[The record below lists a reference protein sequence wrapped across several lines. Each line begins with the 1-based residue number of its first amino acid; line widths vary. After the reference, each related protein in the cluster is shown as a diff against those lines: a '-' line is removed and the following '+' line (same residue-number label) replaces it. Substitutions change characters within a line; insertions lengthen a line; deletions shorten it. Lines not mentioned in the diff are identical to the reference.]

1 MSASDSINPMPTKRS
16 KPADRTSVPSASPA
30 NKRYVCVHGHFYQ
43 PPRENPWLETV
54 ELQESAAPYHDW
66 NERITSECYAPNGAS
81 RITNT
86 ENEIIRIMNNYA
98 RVSFNFGP
106 TLLSWLEDKAQRT
119 YRMILDADV
128 ASAER
133 YSGHGSAVAQV
144 YNHIIMPLANER
156 DARTQI
162 RWGIADFEQRFA
174 RKPEGMWLAETAVNT
189 RVLELMAEEGI
200 KFTILAP
207 HQCRHIR
214 RIAAPVDAAAGSGS
228 AEPVETPWSA
238 TPNSTVNTTRPY
250 HVPLPNG
257 QSIAVFFYDGP
268 TSRAI
273 AFEGLLNRG
282 ETFAQRLLNALPAEP
297 ADAEPAMLSHVAT
310 DGESYGHH
318 HKHGEMALSYAMH
331 WIEQGDRAQLT
342 NYGEFLEKFPP
353 RWEAEV
359 VDDTSWSCAH
369 GIERWRSDC
378 GCNGGKPGWNQAWR
392 GPLRHALDLLR
403 DATAPLAE
411 ALARDLLKDLWA
423 ARDGYVR
430 VILDRS
436 PISEDRFLAEHATRT
451 LSQEERTTV
460 WELMELQRHAQLMYT
475 SCGWFFDEI
484 SGIETVQIIAYAGRV
499 VQLAKRLFGAA
510 GEAIEPEFVALLAQA
525 RSNLPDVRDGAEVYR
540 RFATSMQLGLEQ
552 VGAHYA
558 ISSIFRN
565 YPEEGAL
572 FCYNVTRTE
581 HELLASGRGRL
592 AIGRAQLNSRI
603 TEECEE
609 IAYAVLHLGDQNL
622 SAAVK
627 RCDTGDE
634 AQLAAFHTFSDE
646 VGHAIRKANLPEVI
660 RLIDR
665 YFGGTA
671 YSLTSLFTD
680 EQHRILRTILDQT
693 LSEME
698 ESLHKIYEDHASL
711 LHFLTESGMAAPPAL
726 ALAAGYALNANLRRA
741 LEAEDFDGAQV
752 LGLLEL
758 AQSDQVTL
766 DSTQLSYV
774 AGLRMKK
781 AMTRLELAVE
791 GELPPDM
798 AIISARSIA
807 ECLRVMP
814 FEVNLWQAQNI
825 WNDLLQRGTMDL
837 WDEEL
842 RAGFRKLGQALH
854 ISLDDLVVEQAAV
867 GIV

>member
-1 MSASDSINPMPTKRS
+1 MPIKRPVS
-16 KPADRTSVPSASPA
+16 ADRVSVSPASPA
-30 NKRYVCVHGHFYQ
+30 NKRFVCVHGHFYQ

-106 TLLSWLEDKAQRT
+106 TLLSWLEEKAQRT

-162 RWGIADFEQRFA
+162 RWGIADFKQRFA
-174 RKPEGMWLAETAVNT
+174 RRPEGMWLAETAVNT

-207 HQCRHIR
+207 HQCRHVR
-214 RIAAPVDAAAGSGS
+214 RTAASAVAAGIAAPGKTDGAAT
-228 AEPVETPWSA
+228 PWIETPNA
-238 TPNSTVNTTRPY
+238 TVNTTRPY
-250 HVPLPNG
+250 HVPLKNG
-257 QSIAVFFYDGP
+257 LSIAVFFYDGP

-297 ADAEPAMLSHVAT
+297 ADGEPAMLSHVAT

-331 WIEQGDRAQLT
+331 WIEEGERAQLT
-342 NYGEFLEKFPP
+342 NYGEFLDRFPP
-353 RWEAEV
+353 RWEAEI

-378 GCNGGKPGWNQAWR
+378 GCNGGRAGWNQAWR
-392 GPLRHALDLLR
+392 GPLRAALDLLR
-403 DATAPLAE
+403 DRTAPLAE
-411 ALARDLLKDLWA
+411 TLAKDLLKDLWA

-436 PISEDRFLAEHATRT
+436 PGSEDRFLAEHATHT

-460 WELMELQRHAQLMYT
+460 WELMELERHAQLMYT

-499 VQLAKRLFGAA
+499 VQLARRLFGTA

-525 RSNLPDVRDGAEVYR
+525 RSNLPEVRDGAEVYR
-540 RFATSMQLGLEQ
+540 KFATSMRLGLEQ

-627 RCDTGDE
+627 RCDAGDE

-741 LEAEDFDGAQV
+741 LEAEEFDGAQV
-752 LGLLEL
+752 LALLAL

-766 DSTQLSYV
+766 DTTQLSYV

-781 AMTRLELAVE
+781 AMTRLELAVA
-791 GELPPDM
+791 GELPPEP
-798 AIISARSIA
+798 AIASARSIA
-807 ECLRVMP
+807 ECLRILP

-825 WNDLLQRGTMDL
+825 WNDLLQRGTLDL
-837 WDEEL
+837 WDEDL

-867 GIV
+867 GVGI

>member
-1 MSASDSINPMPTKRS
+1 MP
-16 KPADRTSVPSASPA
+16 KPRPISADRKTPPA
-30 NKRYVCVHGHFYQ
+30 AATENKRFVCVHGHFYQ

-81 RITNT
+81 RITN
-86 ENEIIRIMNNYA
+86 EQNEIIRIMNNYA

-106 TLLSWLEDKAQRT
+106 TLLSWLEEKAQRT

-133 YSGHGSAVAQV
+133 FGGHGSAVAQV

-189 RVLELMAEEGI
+189 RVLELMADEGLA
-200 KFTILAP
+200 FTILAP
-207 HQCRHIR
+207 HQCRHVR
-214 RIAAPVDAAAGSGS
+214 RTVESAIAAGAAAPVRGDGMVT
-228 AEPVETPWSA
+228 PWIETPNA
-238 TPNSTVNTTRPY
+238 TVNTTRPY
-250 HVPLPNG
+250 RVPLPNG
-257 QSIAVFFYDGP
+257 KSIAVFFYDGP

-282 ETFAQRLLNALPAEP
+282 ETFAQRLLNALSAEP
-297 ADAEPAMLSHVAT
+297 ADGEPAMLSHVAT

-331 WIEQGDRAQLT
+331 WIQQGDRAELT
-342 NYGEFLEKFPP
+342 NYGQFLERFPP

-378 GCNGGKPGWNQAWR
+378 GCNGGKAGWNQAWR
-392 GPLRHALDLLR
+392 GPLRQALDLLR
-403 DATAPLAE
+403 DKTAPLAE
-411 ALARDLLKDLWA
+411 KLAQGLLHDVWA

-436 PISEDRFLAEHATRT
+436 SSSEDRFLAEHATHT
-451 LSQEERTTV
+451 LTQDERTTV
-460 WELMELQRHAQLMYT
+460 WELMELGRHAQLMYT

-499 VQLAKRLFGAA
+499 VQLAKRLFGVE
-510 GEAIEPEFVALLAQA
+510 GEAIEPEFVAMLAQA
-525 RSNLPDVRDGAEVYR
+525 RSNLPEVRDGAEVYR
-540 RFATSMQLGLEQ
+540 KFAQSMRLGLEQ

-592 AIGRAQLNSRI
+592 AIGRAQLNSRV

-634 AQLAAFHTFSDE
+634 TQLAAFHTFSDE

-665 YFGGTA
+665 YFGGIA

-741 LEAEDFDGAQV
+741 LEAEEFDGAQV

-766 DSTQLSYV
+766 DTTQLSYV

-781 AMTRLELAVE
+781 AMTRLELTVE
-791 GELPPDM
+791 GELPPEL
-798 AIISARSIA
+798 ALTSARSIA

-814 FEVNLWQAQNI
+814 FEVNLWQAQNV
-825 WNDLLQRGTMDL
+825 WNDLLQRGTMDV
-837 WDEEL
+837 WNEEW

-854 ISLDDLVVEQAAV
+854 ISLDELVVEQASAGV
-867 GIV
+867 V

>member
-1 MSASDSINPMPTKRS
+1 MPKNRSIAHDRSAVKKPDTKS
-16 KPADRTSVPSASPA
+16 
-30 NKRYVCVHGHFYQ
+30 NRYVCVHGHFYQ

-86 ENEIIRIMNNYA
+86 RNEIIRIMNNYA

-106 TLLSWLEDKAQRT
+106 TLLSWLEEKAQRT

-128 ASAER
+128 VSAER
-133 YSGHGSAVAQV
+133 YSGHGSAVAQA
-144 YNHIIMPLANER
+144 YNHIILPLANER

-162 RWGIADFEQRFA
+162 RWGIADFESRFA
-174 RKPEGMWLAETAVNT
+174 RRPEGMWLAETAVNT
-189 RVLELMAEEGI
+189 RVLEMMAEEGI
-200 KFTILAP
+200 AFTILAP
-207 HQCRHIR
+207 HQCRHVR
-214 RIAAPVDAAAGSGS
+214 RIAATAKPEASVGEPAAWT
-228 AEPVETPWSA
+228 ETPNA
-238 TPNSTVNTTRPY
+238 TVNTTHPY
-250 HVPLPNG
+250 RVPLLNG
-257 QSIAVFFYDGP
+257 KSIAVFFYDGP

-297 ADAEPAMLSHVAT
+297 ADGEPAMLSHVAT

-331 WIEQGDRAQLT
+331 WIEEGDRAQLT

-353 RWEAEV
+353 RWEAEI

-392 GPLRHALDLLR
+392 GPLRQALDVLR
-403 DATAPLAE
+403 DRTAPLAE
-411 ALARDLLKDLWA
+411 RLAENLLKDLWA

-436 PISEDRFLAEHATRT
+436 PMSEDRFLEEHATHALT
-451 LSQEERTTV
+451 QEERTKV

-499 VQLAKRLFGAA
+499 VQLAKRLFGAE
-510 GEAIEPEFVALLAQA
+510 GEAIEPEFVAMLTEAK
-525 RSNLPDVRDGAEVYR
+525 SNLPEVRDGAEVYR
-540 RFATSMQLGLEQ
+540 KFAQSMRLGLEQ

-627 RCDTGDE
+627 RCDTSDE

-698 ESLHKIYEDHASL
+698 DSLHKIYEDHASL
-711 LHFLTESGMAAPPAL
+711 LHFLTESGMTAPPAL

-741 LEAEDFDGAQV
+741 LEAEEFDGAQV

-781 AMTRLELAVE
+781 AMSRLELAVE
-791 GELPPDM
+791 GEVPPEL
-798 AIISARSIA
+798 AITSARSIA

-825 WNDLLQRGTMDL
+825 WNDLLQRGTLDV
-837 WDEEL
+837 WNEDW
-842 RAGFRKLGQALH
+842 RSGFRKLGQALN
-854 ISLDDLVVEQAAV
+854 ISLDDLVVEKAAA
-867 GIV
+867 GGM